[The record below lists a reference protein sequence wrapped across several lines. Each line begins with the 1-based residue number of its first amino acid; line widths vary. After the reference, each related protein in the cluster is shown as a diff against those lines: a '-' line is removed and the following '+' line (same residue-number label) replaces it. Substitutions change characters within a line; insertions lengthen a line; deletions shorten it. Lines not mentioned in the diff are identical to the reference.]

1 MHVPDATFAASAG
14 PDMAR
19 IERTLRVSI
28 KLMRRGQREMQRL
41 RRKES
46 EPLQSAQATNDSE

>member
-1 MHVPDATFAASAG
+1 MHVPDETFAASAG
-14 PDMAR
+14 PDMAQ

-28 KLMRRGQREMQRL
+28 KLMRRGQRAMQRL

-46 EPLQSAQATNDSE
+46 EQLQSAQATNDSE

>member
-1 MHVPDATFAASAG
+1 MHVSDATFTQSTG

-28 KLMRRGQREMQRL
+28 KLMKRGQREMQRM
-41 RRKES
+41 RFKES
-46 EPLQSAQATNDSE
+46 AQVQSAQVANDSE